1 MTEDEPF
8 KSAEDMEPTKVP
20 SKGPN
25 VLNTL
30 DTPPHPDAVRV
41 HDAAIRKHLRDRK
54 PRQDQP
60 ED

>member
-20 SKGPN
+20 LRGPN

-30 DTPPHPDAVRV
+30 DTPPHPDAVKA
-41 HDAAIRKHLRDRK
+41 HDAAIRKHLQERK
-54 PRQDQP
+54 PQQDPP